1 MNDDGGGSESL
12 TGVWEGLYSYPGNL
26 DPPNGFTATL
36 LQSGDSVTGTVHE
49 IGEMG
54 VDQGRRIHAF
64 VDGRRMGARV
74 AFTKIYDVGPESD
87 YSAPVV
93 YEGSVSGDGQEIEG
107 RWTIQGVWSGK
118 FLMVRPGRTVAATR
132 QAALAKV

>member
-54 VDQGRRIHAF
+54 VDQGRR
-64 VDGRRMGARV
+64 MGARV
-74 AFTKIYDVGPESD
+74 AFTKTYDVGPESD